1 MNMIAIESST
11 QICSV
16 SSFMDGQLV
25 NVFETDKPMSHSKN
39 LPIMLKAAIEDFNT
53 IKDINSFS
61 ISIGPGSFTSL
72 RISMSLVKGIAFS
85 LKANILPVPTLESI
99 NYQVED
105 SNLHYVIL
113 DCYKDK
119 CFVQEFKDSSSY
131 SEPYIESIK
140 NLSKIES
147 SSFYGYSEKVKNGE
161 FEINIIKP
169 SSISVGNFAINNVD
183 RLLPSIN
190 KDIKPIYLSEHEYVK
205 INDSK
210 SRK

>member
-16 SSFMDGQLV
+16 SSFIKGQLV
-25 NVFETDKPMSHSKN
+25 NVFETDQPMSHSKN

-147 SSFYGYSEKVKNGE
+147 GSFYGYSEKVKNSE
-161 FEINIIKP
+161 FKINIIKP
-169 SSISVGNFAINNVD
+169 SSILVGKFAINNID
-183 RLLPSIN
+183 RLSASSN
-190 KDIKPIYLSEHEYVK
+190 KDIKPIYLSEHKYVK

-210 SRK
+210 SGK

>member
-1 MNMIAIESST
+1 MK
-11 QICSV
+11 
-16 SSFMDGQLV
+16 GQLV
-25 NVFETDKPMSHSKN
+25 NIFETDQPMSHSKN
-39 LPIMLKAAIEDFNT
+39 LPIMLKAAIKDFNS
-53 IKDINSFS
+53 IKDIDSFS

-85 LKANILPVPTLESI
+85 LNANIVPVPTLESI
-99 NYQVED
+99 NYQIND
-105 SNLHYVIL
+105 NDLHYVIL

-119 CFVQEFKDSSSY
+119 CFVQEFKGASTY

-147 SSFYGYSEKVKNGE
+147 GSFYGYSEKVKNDE

-169 SSISVGNFAINNVD
+169 SSILIGNFAINNID
-183 RLLPSIN
+183 RLLDSSS